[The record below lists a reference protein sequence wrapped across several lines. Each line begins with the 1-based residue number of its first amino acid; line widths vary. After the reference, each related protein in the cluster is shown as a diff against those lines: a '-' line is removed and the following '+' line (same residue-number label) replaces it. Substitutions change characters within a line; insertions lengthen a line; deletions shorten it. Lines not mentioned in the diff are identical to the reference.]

1 MLHVDARYIY
11 DVWGMTLYVDHI
23 QWTHRNNNGVASGKF
38 RNRSRAHKGYIFN
51 GGMHSNIIYVG
62 TICMLF
68 VQNSPIITTATC
80 TMHTLGQSLGHRVH
94 SQAETIRPWLY
105 YNRDV
110 QRVYYSIDAYNT
122 YIFWP
127 KALNNGSN
135 EWQSRIPHTSYPS

>member
-1 MLHVDARYIY
+1 
-11 DVWGMTLYVDHI
+11 
-23 QWTHRNNNGVASGKF
+23 
-38 RNRSRAHKGYIFN
+38 
-51 GGMHSNIIYVG
+51 
-62 TICMLF
+62 
-68 VQNSPIITTATC
+68 
-80 TMHTLGQSLGHRVH
+80 MHTLGQSLGHRVH

-135 EWQSRIPHTSYPS
+135 E

>member
-1 MLHVDARYIY
+1 
-11 DVWGMTLYVDHI
+11 
-23 QWTHRNNNGVASGKF
+23 
-38 RNRSRAHKGYIFN
+38 
-51 GGMHSNIIYVG
+51 
-62 TICMLF
+62 
-68 VQNSPIITTATC
+68 
-80 TMHTLGQSLGHRVH
+80 MHTLGQSLGHRVH